1 MQGFDGMGWRPAWR
15 MGDATMSPRQPRAYK
30 RERGFTLIEL
40 VTAVG
45 LIGIMLGVAMPYIPR
60 GTYDLWG
67 TQVQFLADMRA
78 ARTLALTKGD
88 HYRLVVTSATHY
100 EVRRMQLQG
109 ANWVDR
115 VQPAIASRTLGTA
128 ITFVEGANNV
138 YEFNTRGLLVNPGT
152 VQSILLTD
160 SRSGHYRGVTVWPS
174 GQVAPDNDATPS

>member
-1 MQGFDGMGWRPAWR
+1 MKGFDGMDWRPAWR
-15 MGDATMSPRQPRAYK
+15 VGDAAVSPRQSPSYK
-30 RERGFTLIEL
+30 RARGFTLIEL

-45 LIGIMLGVAMPYIPR
+45 LIGIMLGMAMPYIPH

-115 VQPAIASRTLGTA
+115 VQPPIVSRTFGSTISIA
-128 ITFVEGANNV
+128 EGATNI